1 LFSASDFHLFTPYNG
16 NGRENLRAIYTIL
29 VPLGLGGWLCHKRER
44 AAQGVS
50 LNPLR
55 EIPGKWKQ
63 KLLVCGCM
71 AERKRPKTG
80 ATKNKRPRLPVRNFD
95 YPDQTKGS
103 RLAAQLRE
111 ETNALSE
118 KQRNELFQRG
128 MQIVY
133 GGAATKQKSGPGH

>member
-1 LFSASDFHLFTPYNG
+1 MRP
-16 NGRENLRAIYTIL
+16 
-29 VPLGLGGWLCHKRER
+29 
-44 AAQGVS
+44 QGVS

-80 ATKNKRPRLPVRNFD
+80 ATKNKRPRSPVRNFD

-118 KQRNELFQRG
+118 KQRSELFQRG